1 MERFHMYKT
10 NYQNKTFQKEIVEL
24 DNHSFKNC
32 TFKEC
37 MIIIRK
43 GETELKNC
51 EFTGCQLILKDNALT
66 IGKIIKMFT
75 RESPLKVVD
84 YDEDGSFRPVEKRKD
99 VSNTK

>member
-1 MERFHMYKT
+1 MTRFHMYKT

-24 DNHSFKNC
+24 DDHSFKNC

-51 EFTGCQLILKDNALT
+51 EFASCHLILKDNALT

-75 RESPLKVVD
+75 RESPLRVVD
-84 YDEDGSFRPVEKRKD
+84 YEEGGSFRPAEKRKD
-99 VSNTK
+99 VGPTE